1 MANKEMKTIQFPG
14 SEIVY
19 EIVDNA
25 AREALAGKQ
34 PTGDYATKTE
44 LTEGLAGK
52 QPTGDYATVEQLN
65 QGLDGK
71 QPTGDY
77 ATRTELSQGL
87 AEKQPAGDYATTE
100 ELNAGLELKQPIGDY
115 VTRQKLD
122 EDLAKKQPVGDYVTN
137 DELTSG
143 LAEKQPIGD
152 YATNTA
158 LTEGLAGKQPMG
170 DYATNTALAE
180 GLAQKQPTGD
190 YALKSELPDVS
201 AFITKSVNDLV
212 NYYTK
217 TEVDNKISTIPKF
230 SIKVVDI
237 LPFDSISTTTI
248 YLLKTPSGTNGD
260 LYTEYIYVDGA
271 WETLG
276 TQTVD
281 LSGYVTTEALNSA
294 IADFVTAEYVST
306 ALAKYATTESL
317 NAHTGNTNN
326 PHSVTKTQVG
336 LENVANERQYS
347 SQNPPPYPVQS
358 VAGKTGIVTL
368 NKSDV
373 QLGNVDNTA
382 DMDKPVSTAQSAA
395 INAKYTKPAS
405 GIPKTD
411 LAADMQ
417 TSLGK
422 ADSAYQKP
430 STGIPKADLSE
441 EVQNAL
447 ETAAQGAPDATTTIK
462 GIMTLGADGGAA
474 RYGEKS
480 DVGLENVDNVK
491 QYSASNPPPYPV
503 TSVAGRTGAVTLTKA
518 DVGLSNVDNTS
529 DTAKPVSTAQATAI
543 AEAKQAGTNAQ
554 NAIDTHAGNTS
565 NPHNVTAAQVGAYVK
580 PAEGIP
586 ETDLS
591 AEVQEKLNSSG
602 GGGGATAENLLQ
614 SSVTANRQAGIAE
627 GDMVNLG
634 YALGLEEGKQYTV
647 KYKFNDADIVAT
659 AKYEA
664 PTGLP
669 LEGGELCLCQSV
681 SAEGM
686 NMTFPMLLG
695 VSPYNASVEDYQT
708 AAMSYGYLFIVDKH
722 QITGDMT
729 YSDDE
734 NNSSVYVR
742 VLQTSNAQNAVN
754 VEITAIEPF
763 AEVVADKVKN
773 PLTIGDVVFDGSAAK
788 TVDLSEYA
796 KTTGT
801 YSDMTAGNAEKL
813 GNKAASEY
821 ALASDIPDVS
831 NTKPRIYSTKKS
843 VYPYKWVA
851 KTWQGLTSFN
861 SNGIWTDG
869 NDIYYSNISI
879 HYVLNRE
886 TSTWES
892 KTWNGLTSFIG
903 SFIWTDGEN
912 IYCSNREIQY
922 VLTRK
927 SSTWVAKTW
936 QGLTSFNGQNIWTD
950 GENIYYSDDTDQYV
964 LNRETSTW
972 ESKTW
977 NGLTS
982 FNGQN
987 IWTDGEN
994 IYYSNQADQYVLN
1007 RETSTWE
1014 SKTWNG
1020 LTSFYGSSTWTDGEN
1035 IYLSSVSS
1043 HHSVLN
1049 RETSTWE
1056 SKTWDGLT
1064 SFYGSSTW
1072 TDGENIYYSN
1082 RANQYKLT
1090 KAIPTTKT
1098 TLRR

>member
-77 ATRTELSQGL
+77 AT
-87 AEKQPAGDYATTE
+87 TE

-122 EDLAKKQPVGDYVTN
+122 EKKKKKQPVGDYVTN

-158 LTEGLAGKQPMG
+158 LTEGLSTKQPMG

-180 GLAQKQPTGD
+180 GLAQKQPTGN

-201 AFITKSVNDLV
+201 QFITKAVNDLV

-276 TQTVD
+276 TQTID

-306 ALAKYATTESL
+306 ALANYATTEAL
-317 NAHTGNTNN
+317 NAHTDNTNN
-326 PHSVTKTQVG
+326 PHGVTKTQVG

-347 SQNPPPYPVQS
+347 SQNPPPYPV
-358 VAGKTGIVTL
+358 
-368 NKSDV
+368 
-373 QLGNVDNTA
+373 
-382 DMDKPVSTAQSAA
+382 
-395 INAKYTKPAS
+395 
-405 GIPKTD
+405 
-411 LAADMQ
+411 
-417 TSLGK
+417 
-422 ADSAYQKP
+422 
-430 STGIPKADLSE
+430 
-441 EVQNAL
+441 
-447 ETAAQGAPDATTTIK
+447 
-462 GIMTLGADGGAA
+462 
-474 RYGEKS
+474 
-480 DVGLENVDNVK
+480 
-491 QYSASNPPPYPV
+491 
-503 TSVAGRTGAVTLTKA
+503 TSVAGRTGAVTLSKD

-529 DTAKPVSTAQATAI
+529 DMNKPVSTAQATAI

-580 PAEGIP
+580 PAGGIP

-602 GGGGATAENLLQ
+602 GGGATAENLLQ
-614 SSVTANRQAGIAE
+614 SSVTANRQAGVTE

-634 YALGLEEGKQYTV
+634 YALGLEEGKMYTV
-647 KYKFNDADIVAT
+647 KYKFNGADIVAT

-669 LEGGELCLCQSV
+669 LQGGELCLCQSI

-686 NMTFPMLLG
+686 TMTFPMLLG
-695 VSPYNASVEDYQT
+695 VSPYNASVEDCQT
-708 AAMSYGYLFIVDKH
+708 AAQNYGYLLVVDKH
-722 QITGDMT
+722 QITGDQT

-742 VLQTSNAQNAVN
+742 ALQTSNAQNAVN

-801 YSDMTAGNAEKL
+801 YSEMSVGNSTNLIPDSNGAVNPGGRGSGTVGARSIALGTNATASKDSSTALGYDASAGEPASTALGNGASAVGNSSTALGNGASAGAYGSTALGYAASVDISSANTIQLGSSELSALRCQVNLTVTSDERDKTDIDNITNALPFIDKLNPVTFVSNDRVNYIAEADKKSETFRKYGMCDYDRVAHAAGTKKGERRRCGLLAQEVIAAMQEVYGTDNYANIVNDNFHDLADKPSDVENKYTLAYANLVPFLIGAIKELNAKIEKL
-813 GNKAASEY
+813 EDRNN
-821 ALASDIPDVS
+821 V
-831 NTKPRIYSTKKS
+831 
-843 VYPYKWVA
+843 
-851 KTWQGLTSFN
+851 
-861 SNGIWTDG
+861 
-869 NDIYYSNISI
+869 
-879 HYVLNRE
+879 
-886 TSTWES
+886 
-892 KTWNGLTSFIG
+892 
-903 SFIWTDGEN
+903 
-912 IYCSNREIQY
+912 
-922 VLTRK
+922 
-927 SSTWVAKTW
+927 
-936 QGLTSFNGQNIWTD
+936 
-950 GENIYYSDDTDQYV
+950 
-964 LNRETSTW
+964 
-972 ESKTW
+972 
-977 NGLTS
+977 
-982 FNGQN
+982 
-987 IWTDGEN
+987 
-994 IYYSNQADQYVLN
+994 
-1007 RETSTWE
+1007 
-1014 SKTWNG
+1014 
-1020 LTSFYGSSTWTDGEN
+1020 
-1035 IYLSSVSS
+1035 
-1043 HHSVLN
+1043 
-1049 RETSTWE
+1049 
-1056 SKTWDGLT
+1056 
-1064 SFYGSSTW
+1064 
-1072 TDGENIYYSN
+1072 
-1082 RANQYKLT
+1082 
-1090 KAIPTTKT
+1090 
-1098 TLRR
+1098 

>member
-1 MANKEMKTIQFPG
+1 MTNKEMKTIQFPG
-14 SEIVY
+14 SETVY

-52 QPTGDYATVEQLN
+52 QPTGDYATKTELTEGLALKQPTGNYATVEQLN

-158 LTEGLAGKQPMG
+158 LTEGLSTKQPMG

-201 AFITKSVNDLV
+201 AFITKSVSDLV
-212 NYYTK
+212 NYYNK

-306 ALAKYATTESL
+306 ALAKYVTSETFT
-317 NAHTGNTNN
+317 AHTGNTNN
-326 PHSVTKTQVG
+326 PHGVTKSQVG

-347 SQNPPPYPVQS
+347 SQNPPPYPV
-358 VAGKTGIVTL
+358 
-368 NKSDV
+368 
-373 QLGNVDNTA
+373 
-382 DMDKPVSTAQSAA
+382 
-395 INAKYTKPAS
+395 
-405 GIPKTD
+405 
-411 LAADMQ
+411 
-417 TSLGK
+417 
-422 ADSAYQKP
+422 
-430 STGIPKADLSE
+430 
-441 EVQNAL
+441 
-447 ETAAQGAPDATTTIK
+447 
-462 GIMTLGADGGAA
+462 
-474 RYGEKS
+474 
-480 DVGLENVDNVK
+480 
-491 QYSASNPPPYPV
+491 
-503 TSVAGRTGAVTLTKA
+503 TSVAGRTGAVTLSKT

-580 PAEGIP
+580 PTGGIP

-614 SSVTANRQAGIAE
+614 SSVTANRQAGVTE
-627 GDMVNLG
+627 GDKVNLG
-634 YALGLEEGKQYTV
+634 YSLGLEEGKMYTV
-647 KYKFNDADIVAT
+647 KYRFNDADIVAT

-669 LEGGELCLCQSV
+669 LQGGELCLCQSI

-686 NMTFPMLLG
+686 TMTFPMLLG

-722 QITGDMT
+722 QITGDQT

-742 VLQTSNAQNAVN
+742 ALQLSNAQNAVS

-788 TVDLSEYA
+788 TVDLSEM
-796 KTTGT
+796 
-801 YSDMTAGNAEKL
+801 SVGNATNLIPDENGAVNPGGRGSGTVGVNSTAL
-813 GNKAASEY
+813 GNDASASGGLSTAVGNGASAAE
-821 ALASDIPDVS
+821 
-831 NTKPRIYSTKKS
+831 
-843 VYPYKWVA
+843 
-851 KTWQGLTSFN
+851 
-861 SNGIWTDG
+861 
-869 NDIYYSNISI
+869 
-879 HYVLNRE
+879 
-886 TSTWES
+886 
-892 KTWNGLTSFIG
+892 
-903 SFIWTDGEN
+903 
-912 IYCSNREIQY
+912 
-922 VLTRK
+922 
-927 SSTWVAKTW
+927 
-936 QGLTSFNGQNIWTD
+936 
-950 GENIYYSDDTDQYV
+950 
-964 LNRETSTW
+964 
-972 ESKTW
+972 
-977 NGLTS
+977 
-982 FNGQN
+982 
-987 IWTDGEN
+987 
-994 IYYSNQADQYVLN
+994 
-1007 RETSTWE
+1007 
-1014 SKTWNG
+1014 
-1020 LTSFYGSSTWTDGEN
+1020 GSSTALGTSASAVGN
-1035 IYLSSVSS
+1035 SSTALGNGASA
-1043 HHSVLN
+1043 
-1049 RETSTWE
+1049 
-1056 SKTWDGLT
+1056 GA
-1064 SFYGSSTW
+1064 YGSTALGYAASVDISSENTIQLGSSELSALRCQVNLTVTSDERDK
-1072 TDGENIYYSN
+1072 TDINNITNALPFLEKLNPVTFVSNDRVNYISEEDKQSENYRKYGMCDYDRVAHAAGTKKGERRRCGLLAQEVLAAMQEVYGTDNYANIVNDNFHDLADKPTDVENKYTLAY
-1082 RANQYKLT
+1082 ANLVPFLIG
-1090 KAIPTTKT
+1090 AIKE
-1098 TLRR
+1098 LNAKIKILEDKNNV